1 MLDDEIL
8 ENFVEYVR
16 DNYSK
21 KEKHII
27 ISALNNYC
35 DEHEIDFHG
44 EMEVLDDIDILSK
57 GDDDTDDSTYGED

>member
-27 ISALNNYC
+27 IAALNNYC

-44 EMEVLDDIDILSK
+44 EMEVLDDIDVLSK
-57 GDDDTDDSTYGED
+57 GDDTDNLTYGED